1 VPPDETDLRALCE
14 AGDHDAAMTAAVQR
28 YGRELFGFLL
38 GLSGD
43 HDRAGDAFSAMCER
57 AWTALPKFRWDSSL
71 RVWLYT
77 IARHEF
83 LRAVRRDRRNLPLS
97 VAPAVAEAVAVIRTA
112 TAAHQR
118 TEIKAAFAKVREAL
132 APEDHMLLGLRLD
145 RRLAWNEIATILG
158 DGDPA
163 HLGRDAAVL
172 RKRYQRLK
180 ARLQELSA
188 QLLPDR
194 E

>member
-1 VPPDETDLRALCE
+1 
-14 AGDHDAAMTAAVQR
+14 M
-28 YGRELFGFLL
+28 
-38 GLSGD
+38 
-43 HDRAGDAFSAMCER
+43 
-57 AWTALPKFRWDSSL
+57 
-71 RVWLYT
+71 
-77 IARHEF
+77 
-83 LRAVRRDRRNLPLS
+83 RRDRRNLPLS
-97 VAPAVAEAVAVIRTA
+97 VAPSVAEAVAVIRTA